1 MPNFQHHNDH
11 SFEMHE
17 HKLLELSK
25 PENFLWHPFMLKK
38 KVTEY
43 FNSRPKLYISASD
56 PSNCQKLWTKLIS
69 SQLNSRLQR
78 YSNLTFFF
86 HITHRIGNYQQSR
99 HSKRYEKKFVWNNC
113 FFSRWN
119 ILQFKTFFSSGK
131 SLETTKYSSKIPW
144 HLASRM

>member
-86 HITHRIGNYQQSR
+86 ISLTGLEIINRADIVRGM
-99 HSKRYEKKFVWNNC
+99 K
-113 FFSRWN
+113 
-119 ILQFKTFFSSGK
+119 K
-131 SLETTKYSSKIPW
+131 SLFEIIAFSVVEIFCNSKPFS
-144 HLASRM
+144 LVVNL